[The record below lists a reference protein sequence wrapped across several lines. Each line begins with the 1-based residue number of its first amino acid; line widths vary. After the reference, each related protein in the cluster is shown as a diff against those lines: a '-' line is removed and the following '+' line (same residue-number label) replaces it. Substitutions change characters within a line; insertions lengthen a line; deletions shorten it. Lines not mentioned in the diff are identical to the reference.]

1 MANAKFG
8 RVITAMI
15 TPFTADG
22 EVDYEGAVT
31 LAKHLV
37 EHGSEGILVGG
48 TTGEG
53 LP

>member
-37 EHGSEGILVGG
+37 EHAPKEFWIGG